1 MVAWVR
7 NVTWAAMSGSTSLM
21 SVVGWD
27 SVVNLINEQQNTW
40 WLAFLPAWGS
50 EHNHVSQY
58 TITVYKTIL
67 YCLHLLQRQE
77 DACSRAE
84 SMRAC
89 ATTWT
94 WLEHSSDFW
103 TYWRSW
109 STIPEWAE
117 FRIRL
122 QDFSCGSCEYQSLH
136 RAYLR
141 SDYNIASFTAP
152 HTNAWNVRAGPAL
165 TQIG

>member
-7 NVTWAAMSGSTSLM
+7 NVTWAAVSGSTSLM

-40 WLAFLPAWGS
+40 QLAFLPAWGS

-84 SMRAC
+84 SMQWGLVPRHGHDWS
-89 ATTWT
+89 T
-94 WLEHSSDFW
+94 SSDFW
-103 TYWRSW
+103 TYWRSLR
-109 STIPEWAE
+109 TIPQRAE

-122 QDFSCGSCEYQSLH
+122 QNFSRGSCEYQSLH

-141 SDYNIASFTAP
+141 SEYNIASFTVP
-152 HTNAWNVRAGPAL
+152 HTQMYGM
-165 TQIG
+165 